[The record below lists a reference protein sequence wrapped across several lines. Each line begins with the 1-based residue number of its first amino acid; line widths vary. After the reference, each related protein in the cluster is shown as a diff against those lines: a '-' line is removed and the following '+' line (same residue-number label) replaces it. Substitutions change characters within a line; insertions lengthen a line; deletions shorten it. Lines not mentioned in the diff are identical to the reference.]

1 MEPFQKSFSFMGD
14 LPSTVYFDFETTTD
28 GSVIDDKK
36 IDVISYCQVY
46 TSHQNL
52 KTPKIVVFRSFQQVF
67 NEFTSLNHFFQE
79 HIPFFDY
86 VTMAQMK
93 DAAMRVF
100 YREKRYLWQRFSH

>member
-1 MEPFQKSFSFMGD
+1 MGD

-36 IDVISYCQVY
+36 IDVISYC
-46 TSHQNL
+46 
-52 KTPKIVVFRSFQQVF
+52 QVF